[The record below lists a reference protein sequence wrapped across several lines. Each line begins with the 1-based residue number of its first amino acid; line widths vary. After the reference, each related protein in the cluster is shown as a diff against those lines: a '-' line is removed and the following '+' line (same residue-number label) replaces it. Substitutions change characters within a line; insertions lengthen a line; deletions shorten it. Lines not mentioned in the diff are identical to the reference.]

1 MAFDKI
7 DFFTTAED
15 MLMKPIMQ
23 IMNDT
28 VEHLSS
34 ALGTPLKLSC
44 TIYIIFMGYN
54 IISGR
59 SSMPLWEFITT
70 AFKLGIIVSLA
81 TNAALYNE
89 WVGDIFFNSLPNAI
103 AHATQGTIHSD
114 KNIWDDMLSKAVAH
128 VFDAAKSA
136 SSWLAVGAYLVAWI
150 VGFACYVI
158 AAVFCIIGFYV
169 TMFAKLGLFLVL
181 SVGPLFIS
189 LYMFSSTRR
198 FTEAWLGQVANF
210 IILQI
215 LVILLGGMYIKLAM
229 KIFTTNIVDIMFSY
243 GAFMVV
249 GLGGIFL
256 FFNLPGIASALAS
269 GGASL
274 TGSGGAKTITNGVKK
289 LASLIAKLA
298 KA

>member
-1 MAFDKI
+1 MAFEKI
-7 DFFTTAED
+7 AFFITAED
-15 MLMKPIMQ
+15 MLIKPIVK
-23 IMNDT
+23 IMHNS

-44 TIYIIFMGYN
+44 TIYIIFIGYN

-70 AFKLGIIVSLA
+70 AFKLGIIVSL
-81 TNAALYNE
+81 TTKAALYNE
-89 WVGDIFFNSLPNAI
+89 WIGDLFFNSLPNAI

-114 KNIWDDMLSKAVAH
+114 KNIWDDLLNKAVSH
-128 VFDAAKSA
+128 IFDATKS
-136 SSWLAVGAYLVAWI
+136 SSWLALGAYLISWFYASL
-150 VGFACYVI
+150 CYTI
-158 AAVFCIIGFYV
+158 AAVFCLIGFIV

-215 LVILLGGMYIKLAM
+215 LVILLGSMYIDLAM
-229 KIFTTNIVDIMFSY
+229 SVFTKDIKDLMFAY
-243 GAFMVV
+243 GEFFVV
-249 GLGGIFL
+249 GIGGIFL
-256 FFNLPGIASALAS
+256 FFNLPSMASALAS

-274 TGSGGAKTITNGVKK
+274 TGSGGAKTITNGAKK
-289 LASLIAKLA
+289 IGSLIASLA
-298 KA
+298 KV

>member
-1 MAFDKI
+1 MAFEKI
-7 DFFTTAED
+7 NFFTTAEN
-15 MLMKPIMQ
+15 MLTNPIME
-23 IMNDT
+23 IMTDSIKN
-28 VEHLSS
+28 LS
-34 ALGTPLKLSC
+34 LGLSVPLKASC
-44 TIYIIFMGYN
+44 TIYIIFIGYN

-89 WVGDIFFNSLPNAI
+89 WVGNIFFEALPNAI

-114 KNIWDDMLSKAVAH
+114 KNIWDDMLNKAVAH
-128 VFDAAKSA
+128 VFDEAKSA
-136 SSWLAVGAYLVAWI
+136 SWLALGAYLVAWI

-189 LYMFSSTRR
+189 LYIFSSTRR

-215 LVILLGGMYIKLAM
+215 LVILLGGMYIKLAL

-256 FFNLPGIASALAS
+256 FFNLPGMASALAS

-289 LASLIAKLA
+289 LASLLA

>member
-1 MAFDKI
+1 MTFEKVAY
-7 DFFTTAED
+7 FTTAED
-15 MLMKPIMQ
+15 MLIKPIVK
-23 IMNDT
+23 IMHNS

-59 SSMPLWEFITT
+59 SSMPLWEFIVT

-89 WVGDIFFNSLPNAI
+89 WVGDLFFNSLPNAI

-114 KNIWDDMLSKAVAH
+114 KNIWDDLINKAVSH
-128 VFDAAKSA
+128 ILNSTKSA
-136 SSWLAVGAYLVAWI
+136 SWLALGAYLVSWI
-150 VGFACYVI
+150 YASLCYTI
-158 AAVFCIIGFYV
+158 AIIFCLIGFIV
-169 TMFAKLGLFLVL
+169 TLFAKLGLFLVI

-210 IILQI
+210 IILQV
-215 LVILLGGMYIKLAM
+215 LVILLGGMYVELAM
-229 KIFTTNIVDIMFSY
+229 NVFSKDIKDFVLAY
-243 GAFMVV
+243 GEFFVV
-249 GLGGIFL
+249 GVGGIFL
-256 FFNLPGIASALAS
+256 FFNLPGMASALAS

-274 TGSGGAKTITNGVKK
+274 TGSGGAKTITKGAKK
-289 LASLIAKLA
+289 LASLIAQLA

>member
-1 MAFDKI
+1 MTFEKVAY
-7 DFFTTAED
+7 FTTAEN
-15 MLMKPIMQ
+15 MLMEPIMQ
-23 IMNDT
+23 IMKETIKN
-28 VEHLSS
+28 LSMGLS
-34 ALGTPLKLSC
+34 APLKASC
-44 TIYIIFMGYN
+44 TIYIIFIGYN

-59 SSMPLWEFITT
+59 SSMPLWEFIVT

-89 WVGDIFFNSLPNAI
+89 WVGDMFFEALPNAI

-114 KNIWDDMLSKAVAH
+114 KNIWDDLINKAVSH
-128 VFDAAKSA
+128 ILNSTKSA
-136 SSWLAVGAYLVAWI
+136 SWLALGAYLVSWI
-150 VGFACYVI
+150 YASLCYTI
-158 AAVFCIIGFYV
+158 AIIFCLIGFIV
-169 TMFAKLGLFLVL
+169 TLFAKLGLFLVI

-210 IILQI
+210 IILQV

-229 KIFTTNIVDIMFSY
+229 NVFSKDIKDFVLAY
-243 GAFMVV
+243 GEFFVV
-249 GLGGIFL
+249 GVGGIFL
-256 FFNLPGIASALAS
+256 FFNLPGMASALAS

-274 TGSGGAKTITNGVKK
+274 TGSGGAKTITKGAKK
-289 LASLIAKLA
+289 LASLIAQLA